1 MKNMYKLLL
10 ILFLIPLAITATDK
24 KGKYTKSK
32 TINKEFKVTKNATLN
47 VNNKFGNIDIITW
60 NENKIVIDVT
70 ITTSGNDESNI
81 EKRLEQIDVNFN
93 SSSTNVSAKTIIEKN
108 TSSWSFWGKK
118 SNVSMQINYIIKM
131 PVTNNVDLNNDYG
144 SISLDKLEGNAKIDC
159 DYGKLNI
166 GELWN
171 SDNKITIDYT
181 NKSTIEF
188 MEGGEIDADYSTLH
202 VEKAVRT
209 KLNADYS
216 HISSVGKLS
225 QTQIIATNIDVAL
238 IVQSVNRD
246 FNINRIERYL
256 TICNSSKIEPI
267 VVLSKIDLIEKSELE
282 NILERINKRMK
293 DISIIAISNQSQIGL
308 DKIKSKLT
316 KGKTYCL
323 LGSSGV
329 GKSTLINNLVG
340 EELMIT
346 GEISESID
354 RGKHITTHRE
364 LIVTEYGILID
375 NPGMREV
382 GIADS
387 TTGLEMTFETIVE
400 LSKDCKFNNCTH
412 TTEIDCA
419 VLEAISK
426 GEIDTDSYE
435 NYLKM
440 EKEKEHFEST
450 VAEKRKKD
458 KDFGK
463 MIKHFKK
470 ARKSNK
476 F

>member
-216 HISSVGKLS
+216 HISFGKLTSLDYDCDYGSLKIESIKNLKGNSDYMNITVGKLS
-225 QTQIIATNIDVAL
+225 ETGDFDIDYGSFKINSLAEGFRSLKLESSYTRVKL
-238 IVQSVNRD
+238 GVSPNVS
-246 FNINRIERYL
+246 FNINASLSYCSFRYDDGF
-256 TICNSSKIEPI
+256 TFNKEIKKSSSKYYEGYYNSPN
-267 VVLSKIDLIEKSELE
+267 STN
-282 NILERINKRMK
+282 NIT
-293 DISIIAISNQSQIGL
+293 
-308 DKIKSKLT
+308 IKSSYGNVSFT
-316 KGKTYCL
+316 
-323 LGSSGV
+323 
-329 GKSTLINNLVG
+329 NN
-340 EELMIT
+340 
-346 GEISESID
+346 
-354 RGKHITTHRE
+354 
-364 LIVTEYGILID
+364 
-375 NPGMREV
+375 
-382 GIADS
+382 
-387 TTGLEMTFETIVE
+387 
-400 LSKDCKFNNCTH
+400 
-412 TTEIDCA
+412 
-419 VLEAISK
+419 
-426 GEIDTDSYE
+426 
-435 NYLKM
+435 
-440 EKEKEHFEST
+440 
-450 VAEKRKKD
+450 
-458 KDFGK
+458 
-463 MIKHFKK
+463 
-470 ARKSNK
+470 
-476 F
+476 